1 MENALLLASIAG
13 LNELI
18 TRLRAQDYWV
28 AATIVLAASIG
39 ALFGYFHV
47 QGLPDALS
55 GAVAGL
61 GASGIITA
69 LGHVGN
75 KSVATPTPLTK

>member
-18 TRLRAQDYWV
+18 TRLKARDFWV

-47 QGLPDALS
+47 QGLADALN
-55 GAVAGL
+55 GAIAGL
-61 GASGIITA
+61 SAAGVITA